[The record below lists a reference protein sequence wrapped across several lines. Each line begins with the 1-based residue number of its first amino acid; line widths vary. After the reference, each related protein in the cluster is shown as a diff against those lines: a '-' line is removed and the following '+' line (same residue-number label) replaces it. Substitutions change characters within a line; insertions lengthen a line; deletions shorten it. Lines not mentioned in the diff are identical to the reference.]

1 MPERASFSEEVKP
14 MNTIR
19 HQVLMAFMSLATTLS
34 AGAAE
39 PQFEHL
45 SWLAGCWK
53 SPAGEP
59 GTVEHWTP
67 LAGGTMLGLSRTV
80 DGGATVMYE
89 FMRIARDDSGRLS
102 FFAQPR
108 GVAPAGFP
116 AIRTTPAEVVFENP
130 AHDFPQ
136 RIVYRF
142 EAPATL
148 RAQIEGVID
157 GKTRREDFHFVR
169 GSCESN

>member
-1 MPERASFSEEVKP
+1 MSVCLR
-14 MNTIR
+14 
-19 HQVLMAFMSLATTLS
+19 QVLTAVMSLAATLS

-53 SPAGEP
+53 SPVGEP
-59 GTVEHWTP
+59 GTGEQWTP
-67 LAGGTMLGLSRTV
+67 LAGGTMLGLSRAV
-80 DGGATVMYE
+80 SGGTTVMYE

-102 FFAQPR
+102 FFAQPQ

-116 AIRTTPAEVVFENP
+116 AIRTTLTEVVFENP

-148 RAQIEGVID
+148 RAHIEGVID

-169 GSCESN
+169 GNCESN

>member
-1 MPERASFSEEVKP
+1 
-14 MNTIR
+14 
-19 HQVLMAFMSLATTLS
+19 MSLAATLS

-53 SPAGEP
+53 SPVGEP
-59 GTVEHWTP
+59 GTVEQWTP

-80 DGGATVMYE
+80 SGGTTVMYE

-116 AIRTTPAEVVFENP
+116 AIRTTLTEVVFENP
-130 AHDFPQ
+130 AQ
-136 RIVYRF
+136 R
-142 EAPATL
+142 
-148 RAQIEGVID
+148 
-157 GKTRREDFHFVR
+157 R
-169 GSCESN
+169 GAIA

>member
-1 MPERASFSEEVKP
+1 MYAC
-14 MNTIR
+14 R
-19 HQVLMAFMSLATTLS
+19 HLVLTAVVSLAAALT

-53 SPAGEP
+53 SPVGEP
-59 GTVEHWTP
+59 GTVEQWTP

-80 DGGATVMYE
+80 DDGTTVMYE

-116 AIRTTPAEVVFENP
+116 AIRTTPTEVVFENA

-148 RAQIEGVID
+148 RAHIEGTIA
-157 GKTRREDFHFVR
+157 GKSRREDFHFVR

>member
-1 MPERASFSEEVKP
+1 VDERKQGEQP
-14 MNTIR
+14 MNGIR
-19 HQVLMAFMSLATTLS
+19 QQVMTAVMLLATMLPV
-34 AGAAE
+34 GAAE
-39 PQFEHL
+39 PQFEQL

-53 SPAGEP
+53 SPVDEP
-59 GTVEHWTP
+59 GTVEQWTP

-80 DGGATVMYE
+80 SGGTTVMYE

-116 AIRTTPAEVVFENP
+116 AIRTTPTEVVFENP

-148 RAQIEGVID
+148 RARIEGMID
-157 GKTRREDFHFVR
+157 GKARREDFHFVR

>member
-1 MPERASFSEEVKP
+1 
-14 MNTIR
+14 
-19 HQVLMAFMSLATTLS
+19 
-34 AGAAE
+34 
-39 PQFEHL
+39 
-45 SWLAGCWK
+45 
-53 SPAGEP
+53 
-59 GTVEHWTP
+59 
-67 LAGGTMLGLSRTV
+67 MLGLSRTV

>member
-1 MPERASFSEEVKP
+1 MKVCRQPVMTAV
-14 MNTIR
+14 
-19 HQVLMAFMSLATTLS
+19 MSLAMTLS

-45 SWLAGCWK
+45 AWLAGCWK
-53 SPAGEP
+53 SPVGEP
-59 GTVEHWTP
+59 GTVEQWTP

-80 DGGATVMYE
+80 DGGTTVMYE

-108 GVAPAGFP
+108 GVAPAVFP
-116 AIRTTPAEVVFENP
+116 AIRTTPTEVVFENA

-148 RAQIEGVID
+148 RAHIEGTID
-157 GKTRREDFHFVR
+157 GKSRREDFHFVR

>member
-1 MPERASFSEEVKP
+1 LASSR
-14 MNTIR
+14 IR
-19 HQVLMAFMSLATTLS
+19 TSSRVRCPD
-34 AGAAE
+34 AGAGERSRGA
-39 PQFEHL
+39 QTDEHD
-45 SWLAGCWK
+45 
-53 SPAGEP
+53 SPP
-59 GTVEHWTP
+59 SP
-67 LAGGTMLGLSRTV
+67 
-80 DGGATVMYE
+80 DGRHV
-89 FMRIARDDSGRLS
+89 ARDDSGRLS

-116 AIRTTPAEVVFENP
+116 AIRTTPTEVAFENP

-148 RAQIEGVID
+148 RAHIEGTID

>member
-1 MPERASFSEEVKP
+1 MVVCRL
-14 MNTIR
+14 
-19 HQVLMAFMSLATTLS
+19 QVLTAVLLLAATLP

-53 SPAGEP
+53 SPAGDP
-59 GTVEHWTP
+59 GTVEQWTP

-80 DGGATVMYE
+80 SGGTTVMYE
-89 FMRIARDDSGRLS
+89 FMRIARDDSGHLS

-108 GVAPAGFP
+108 GLAPTGFP
-116 AIRTTPAEVVFENP
+116 AIRTSPTEVVFENA

-148 RAQIEGVID
+148 RAHIEGTID

-169 GSCESN
+169 GSCEVN

>member
-1 MPERASFSEEVKP
+1 
-14 MNTIR
+14 MNVCR
-19 HQVLMAFMSLATTLS
+19 QQVLTAVMSLALTLS
-34 AGAAE
+34 AAAAE
-39 PQFEHL
+39 PRFEHL

>member
-1 MPERASFSEEVKP
+1 VDTARGR
-14 MNTIR
+14 ND
-19 HQVLMAFMSLATTLS
+19 
-34 AGAAE
+34 AGIE
-39 PQFEHL
+39 PDGRRRRNGHVRVH
-45 SWLAGCWK
+45 AHC
-53 SPAGEP
+53 
-59 GTVEHWTP
+59 TRR
-67 LAGGTMLGLSRTV
+67 LGPP
-80 DGGATVMYE
+80 
-89 FMRIARDDSGRLS
+89 S

-116 AIRTTPAEVVFENP
+116 AIRTTATEVVFENP

-148 RAQIEGVID
+148 RAHIEGIVD

>member
-1 MPERASFSEEVKP
+1 
-14 MNTIR
+14 MNAIR
-19 HQVLMAFMSLATTLS
+19 QYLLPAAMSLVTALT

-59 GTVEHWTP
+59 GTIEQWTP

-80 DGGATVMYE
+80 DGGTTVTYE
-89 FMRIARDDSGRLS
+89 FMRIARGDAGRIS

-108 GVAPAGFP
+108 GVAPTEFA
-116 AIRTTPAEVVFENP
+116 AIRTTLTEVVFENA

-148 RAQIEGVID
+148 RAHIEGTID
-157 GKTRREDFHFVR
+157 GKARREEFLFVR
-169 GSCESN
+169 SSCDSN